1 MSRRLRVVHFI
12 ECWLPQTEIWLLKHL
27 QALPQDVESIVV
39 CQWTQNLDQFPVGEL
54 SSLDQPPVTP
64 NLGKRILRRLGM
76 WDERKRHLHLLEQVI
91 QDRKP
96 DILHS
101 HFGHY
106 GWINSEIARQHGL
119 SHVVSYYGFDVG
131 YLPRG
136 DRRWYSRYS
145 QMSDLVDRVL
155 CEGPHMAQCIAGLGV
170 DTKKIRVLRLGVDLQ
185 RIPFVPRV
193 NTINYGKLRFLIAG
207 SFREKKGIPYAL
219 EALGLFHKSFPDI
232 EITVVGD
239 AGGSDRE
246 QREKR
251 MILDQ
256 VQLSALSDKTRFL
269 GYQSHERLLQEFYTH
284 QIFLSPSV
292 TAFDGDTEGG
302 APVTIIEAAAS
313 GMPVVSTTHCDIPFV
328 LAEAN
333 RPYLAPE
340 RDVSA
345 LSRAI
350 GALVAL
356 RDWEPIVTAN
366 RLLIE
371 KELDVRTQGRRLG
384 EIYRRAHESR
394 SGSREGT

>member
-1 MSRRLRVVHFI
+1 MARRLRVIHFI
-12 ECWLPQTEIWLLKHL
+12 GCWLPQTEIWLFKHL
-27 QALPQDVESIVV
+27 RALPQDVESSVV
-39 CQWTQNLDQFPVGEL
+39 CQSTENLDQFPVRDL
-54 SSLDQPPVTP
+54 SSLDPPPATP

-76 WDERKRHLHLLEQVI
+76 WDESKTHLRLLEQVI
-91 QDRKP
+91 KDRKP

-106 GWINSEIARQHGL
+106 GWINSKTARQYGL
-119 SHVVSYYGFDVG
+119 RHVVSYYGFDVG
-131 YLPRG
+131 YLPRKNH
-136 DRRWYSRYS
+136 RWYSRYR

-170 DTKKIRVLRLGVDLQ
+170 DTKKIQVFRLGVDLE
-185 RIPFVPRV
+185 RIPFMPRV
-193 NTINYGKLRFLIAG
+193 NPINDGKLHFLIAG

-239 AGGSDRE
+239 AGSSDRD

-251 MILDQ
+251 KILDQ
-256 VQLSALSDKTRFL
+256 LQLSGLSDKTRFL
-269 GYQSHERLLQEFYTH
+269 GFQSHERLLQEFYSH

-333 RPYLAPE
+333 RPYLVPE

-356 RDWEPIVTAN
+356 KDWEPIVAAN
-366 RLLIE
+366 RQLIE

-384 EIYRRAHESR
+384 EIYRGLTSPDVGRV
-394 SGSREGT
+394 